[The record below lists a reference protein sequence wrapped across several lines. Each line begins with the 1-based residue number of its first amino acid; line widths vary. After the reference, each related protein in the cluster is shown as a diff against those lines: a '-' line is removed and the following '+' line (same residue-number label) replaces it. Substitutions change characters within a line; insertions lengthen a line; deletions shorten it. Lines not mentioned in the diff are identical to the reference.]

1 MQQENSASRAVVF
14 LGGGRITSALC
25 AGLRLAEYHREI
37 VVYDHN
43 PAKLRAL
50 KRESRIEAAPALES
64 AVERAGMLILAVRP
78 ASVPD
83 LLDRVT
89 DAGVWPGLCV
99 SLAAGIPL
107 TSLRRTTG
115 TLVRWVRAMPSPVCR
130 VGRGLTALSFD
141 RAVSR
146 NERSRVRQFFELV
159 GQVIELPERRFDA
172 FTATYSSSHGY
183 HAVATLALAAQRA
196 GLDRTT
202 ALTAAAHALA
212 DGIQYWRES
221 RRDLDDLLQEAVT
234 PGGIAAASIAAMEK
248 AGYRRAVEHGISAG
262 ISQAKRNSQAIAAL
276 CVSDNSR
283 KRKHK

>member
-1 MQQENSASRAVVF
+1 
-14 LGGGRITSALC
+14 
-25 AGLRLAEYHREI
+25 
-37 VVYDHN
+37 
-43 PAKLRAL
+43 
-50 KRESRIEAAPALES
+50 
-64 AVERAGMLILAVRP
+64 
-78 ASVPD
+78 
-83 LLDRVT
+83 
-89 DAGVWPGLCV
+89 
-99 SLAAGIPL
+99 
-107 TSLRRTTG
+107 
-115 TLVRWVRAMPSPVCR
+115 
-130 VGRGLTALSFD
+130 
-141 RAVSR
+141 
-146 NERSRVRQFFELV
+146 VRQFFELV
-159 GQVIELPERRFDA
+159 GQVIELPEARFDA

-248 AGYRRAVEHGISAG
+248 AGYRRAVEDGISAG